1 MAYQGLSSRRSKVM
15 ASRDATKHQNVVDGV
30 GWIGSHAH
38 YQYDLEGHNRAY
50 RSF

>member
-1 MAYQGLSSRRSKVM
+1 MAYQSLYYRRSKVI
-15 ASRDATKHQNVVDGV
+15 ASRDATKHQNIADGG

-38 YQYDLEGHNRAY
+38 YQYDLEGYDRAY